1 MKLTIV
7 LCIILILTVSISN
20 GQEEKSPTYD
30 FLNRR
35 GYIFPGNMGPPDSL
49 RKWPDTMYYD
59 TPYKS
64 KLLGSPTIPI
74 SFGRVEFQNGKYQVT
89 PTLSIGYGYAWF
101 FGDFIFSENDKIIVD
116 PGFSFGIMGDIGIQN
131 NFDLTKPSGLFLG
144 GFIGIPAI
152 TLFSG
157 YDFLAKTPIIG
168 LGTRVDLY
176 TLSQN
181 RLKPCGKVREMR
193 KHKKFASMIVDE

>member
-1 MKLTIV
+1 MKTLITF
-7 LCIILILTVSISN
+7 ILILIITISISK
-20 GQEEKSPTYD
+20 GQEEKSPTVE

-35 GYIFPGNMGPPDSL
+35 GYTFPGNIGPPDSL
-49 RKWPDTMYYD
+49 RKWPDTVYYN
-59 TPYKS
+59 TAYKA

-74 SFGRVEFQNGKYQVT
+74 SFGRVEFTHGSYQVT
-89 PTLSIGYGYAWF
+89 PTLSLGYGYAWF

-116 PGFSFGIMGDIGIQN
+116 PGFSFGVMGDIGIQN
-131 NFDLTKPSGLFLG
+131 NFDLTKPSGFFLG

-181 RLKPCGKVREMR
+181 RLKPFGKVREVR
-193 KHKKFASMIVDE
+193 KHKKYALPIVDE